1 MTFLLKPFIPFIEL
15 NKLIN
20 LFLNV
25 DKKRLKMLEMHLKA
39 LFIRSIMDF
48 TISQHKPFW
57 EKVLI
62 RGAKTSAE
70 DKSEG
75 QTGQ

>member
-1 MTFLLKPFIPFIEL
+1 
-15 NKLIN
+15 
-20 LFLNV
+20 
-25 DKKRLKMLEMHLKA
+25 MLEMHLKA